1 MSRRDCL
8 KTVGGAMLVSTGAAA
23 GARKAA
29 SPFYKGTAFDP
40 EAAKKAYFALM
51 EEFGYPVPDSF
62 KGDDFWVCDF
72 LQGDFASLGMGGV
85 FWVNDKGNYGK
96 NGGGTY
102 DGEFKDRDFGYL
114 GHDIFLLPGQVLP
127 EHFHIGGPEG
137 YGPKMESW
145 LVRHGEVEFFGEY
158 KRAGDETL
166 IADMPESDRP
176 WGAGEDWFKSKYIVK
191 RTAKSGKIYTLE
203 DPESC
208 HGQRAGAKG
217 AIVSEFATYHN
228 HVAFTKPGME
238 FDNTK

>member
-1 MSRRDCL
+1 
-8 KTVGGAMLVSTGAAA
+8 MLVSTGAAA
-23 GARKAA
+23 AAKKA
-29 SPFYKGTAFDP
+29 PGTFYKGTAFDGD
-40 EAAKKAYFALM
+40 AAKKAYFELM
-51 EEFGYPVPDSF
+51 EEFGYPIPESF

-102 DGEFKDRDFGYL
+102 DGEFKSQDFGYL

-166 IADMPESDRP
+166 IADMPEADRP
-176 WGAGEDWFKSKYIVK
+176 WGAGEDWFKSKYIAK
-191 RTAKSGKIYTLE
+191 RTAKSGQIYTLE